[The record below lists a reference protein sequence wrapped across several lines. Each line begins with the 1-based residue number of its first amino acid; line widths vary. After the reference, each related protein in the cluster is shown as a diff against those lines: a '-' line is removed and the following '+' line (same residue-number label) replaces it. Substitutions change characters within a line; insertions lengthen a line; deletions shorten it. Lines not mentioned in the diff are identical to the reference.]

1 MKRNFGLVFIL
12 LLIALC
18 FSGCNKKEVI
28 TDSPKFK
35 SEYTSVSDNNIYVY
49 KDIDEILKIL
59 DNGTGIIY
67 FGFPECPW
75 CQAYVP
81 MLDEVAKEN
90 GLDKIYYYNIYND
103 RKDNTENYEKIVEKL
118 DEYLTYDN
126 EGNKRVYVPAV
137 IGVLRGKIVGFDDE
151 TAYDTKGYENPSD
164 YWNDDAVSNLKDK
177 LTQIVKDV
185 NVMCNDCNK

>member
-28 TDSPKFK
+28 TDSSKFK

-59 DNGTGIIY
+59 DNGTGIVY

-103 RKDNTENYEKIVEKL
+103 RKDNTENYKKIVEKL